1 MILGHVRDNLP
12 RVMLTLPGH
21 EGPVNIEFIVDTAF
35 EGDLALPLAVLNRVQ
50 ATFNHDR
57 LIRLAD
63 GTFRPRPHFEVSIEW
78 EGEERLAEVVLMDN
92 EPLLGV
98 ELMAGY
104 LLQVELEDGGEVSLE
119 PL

>member
-12 RVMLTLPGH
+12 RLMVTLQGH

-35 EGDLALPLAVLNRVQ
+35 EGDLALPLSVLNRIQ
-50 ATFNHDR
+50 TTFDGDR
-57 LIRLAD
+57 RVRLAD
-63 GTFRPRPHFEVSIEW
+63 GTFRRRPHFEVSIEW
-78 EGEERLAEVVLMDN
+78 EGEERLAEVVLMEN

-98 ELMAGY
+98 ELMEGY
-104 LLQVELEDGGEVSLE
+104 LLQVEITDGGEVSLE